1 LSAAKEQRYGGD
13 AHACKMTRENLAGA
27 TEKDK
32 VEMPQRGTLRYARF
46 MASDLM
52 LPVKAELVTE
62 IGSVTGH
69 LAELHG
75 RGVDLK
81 FKE

>member
-1 LSAAKEQRYGGD
+1 MPGD
-13 AHACKMTRENLAGA
+13 L
-27 TEKDK
+27 
-32 VEMPQRGTLRYARF
+32 L
-46 MASDLM
+46 
-52 LPVKAELVTE
+52 LPVKLEMVTD

-75 RGVDLK
+75 RGADLK

>member
-1 LSAAKEQRYGGD
+1 VMPGD
-13 AHACKMTRENLAGA
+13 LK
-27 TEKDK
+27 
-32 VEMPQRGTLRYARF
+32 
-46 MASDLM
+46 